1 MWEAVASLRVLL
13 DPARGALHL
22 PWLTELRD
30 GRLREVDLRA
40 VAALVPP
47 RGYIPDF
54 LTPPPTGPL
63 VDFEE
68 ELEAVR
74 STSAEQV
81 RNDLRIRFGR
91 RRPPAAVRPLLDEPR
106 RAVRDLA
113 DALGGYWRLA
123 VEPHWPRIRA
133 LLESDLAHRARRLTA
148 GGQEALF
155 EDLHRAVR
163 WHDQRL
169 AVESDYDAVL
179 ALRGGGL
186 LLVPSAFAWQR
197 PAVIT
202 EKPWQPTLIYPARG
216 LAMLWEP
223 GEAAPEGLAALV
235 GRTRADVLAALDAP
249 RSTTELAQ
257 RLGVSAGG
265 ASQHLSVLRGAGLV
279 TGRREGRSVLYV
291 RTPLADELVGGAP
304 PTPA

>member
-30 GRLREVDLRA
+30 GRLRELDLRA
-40 VAALVPP
+40 TAALVPP

-106 RAVRDLA
+106 RAGRDLA
-113 DALGGYWRLA
+113 DALGGYWRPA
-123 VEPHWPRIRA
+123 GEPPR
-133 LLESDLAHRARRLTA
+133 
-148 GGQEALF
+148 
-155 EDLHRAVR
+155 
-163 WHDQRL
+163 
-169 AVESDYDAVL
+169 
-179 ALRGGGL
+179 
-186 LLVPSAFAWQR
+186 P
-197 PAVIT
+197 
-202 EKPWQPTLIYPARG
+202 
-216 LAMLWEP
+216 
-223 GEAAPEGLAALV
+223 
-235 GRTRADVLAALDAP
+235 
-249 RSTTELAQ
+249 
-257 RLGVSAGG
+257 
-265 ASQHLSVLRGAGLV
+265 
-279 TGRREGRSVLYV
+279 
-291 RTPLADELVGGAP
+291 PLPAP
-304 PTPA
+304 PPAHPPPPP

>member
-68 ELEAVR
+68 ELAVVR
-74 STSAEQV
+74 ATKPEQV
-81 RNDLRIRFGR
+81 RYDLRLRFGR

-106 RAVRDLA
+106 RAMRRLA
-113 DALGGYWRLA
+113 DSLEGYWRLA

-133 LLESDLAHRARRLTA
+133 LLESDLAHRARRLTV
-148 GGQEALF
+148 GGHEALF
-155 EDLHRAVR
+155 EDLHPGLR
-163 WHDQRL
+163 WREQCLYVD
-169 AVESDYDAVL
+169 SDYDAEL
-179 ALRGGGL
+179 ALR
-186 LLVPSAFAWQR
+186 
-197 PAVIT
+197 
-202 EKPWQPTLIYPARG
+202 
-216 LAMLWEP
+216 
-223 GEAAPEGLAALV
+223 
-235 GRTRADVLAALDAP
+235 
-249 RSTTELAQ
+249 
-257 RLGVSAGG
+257 
-265 ASQHLSVLRGAGLV
+265 
-279 TGRREGRSVLYV
+279 
-291 RTPLADELVGGAP
+291 
-304 PTPA
+304 